1 MTSKKEFSKVMS
13 VNGAFYVLLPKE
25 YCQKHRIDK
34 GDFIQREIEP
44 DGIKF
49 IPQEA

>member
-1 MTSKKEFSKVMS
+1 M
-13 VNGAFYVLLPKE
+13 NGAKYVLLPKD
-25 YCQKHRIDK
+25 YCEEHRIEK